1 MLTKH
6 LNEYVLA
13 SLLALLELLEA
24 ELPEELGELLAEL
37 GELVRFKSISVTL
50 SDEVITELNSSIVSS
65 ESLDDEEVD
74 EDDILKK
81 VIIQSVI

>member
-81 VIIQSVI
+81 

>member
-13 SLLALLELLEA
+13 SLLELLEA

-37 GELVRFKSISVTL
+37 GELVRFKSLSVTL
-50 SDEVITELNSSIVSS
+50 SDEFITELNSSIVSS
-65 ESLDDEEVD
+65 ESLDDEELD

-81 VIIQSVI
+81 IIIQSVI

>member
-50 SDEVITELNSSIVSS
+50 SDEFITELNRSIVSS

-81 VIIQSVI
+81 

>member
-50 SDEVITELNSSIVSS
+50 SDEFITELNSSIVSS

-81 VIIQSVI
+81 